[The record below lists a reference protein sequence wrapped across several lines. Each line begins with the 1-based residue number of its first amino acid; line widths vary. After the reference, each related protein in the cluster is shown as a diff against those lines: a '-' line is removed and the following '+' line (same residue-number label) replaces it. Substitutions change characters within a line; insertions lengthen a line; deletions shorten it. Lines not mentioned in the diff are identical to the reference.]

1 MNRLSVVIA
10 MSVLGLSSSALAA
23 DEEHGRNTALS
34 NLDNDGDGY
43 INIEEFQQ
51 RGAENLRRLD
61 SDDNGVL
68 TLDEFLNAGPRRGPG
83 ARNRGDDNA
92 NRAQREPSEE
102 QIARMQERRTQMT
115 ERATARFQEMDANGD
130 DAVSLTEFQEANFLS
145 LDSDNNGLLSAEEL
159 RPKRPE
165 RRRPGGERSGKRGG
179 KPRGA

>member
-1 MNRLSVVIA
+1 MTEMATLISKSFNSEAPRSLS
-10 MSVLGLSSSALAA
+10 
-23 DEEHGRNTALS
+23 
-34 NLDNDGDGY
+34 
-43 INIEEFQQ
+43 
-51 RGAENLRRLD
+51 RLD

-102 QIARMQERRTQMT
+102 QIARMQERRTQMA